1 MTTISFTNGWK
12 ENYQHINLIPHT
24 QVVRKPFGPQGCCLK
39 GCINTRICKDPFC
52 KQVLEKKTE
61 LVISWLGFTL
71 TITAKSEKLNKV
83 NF

>member
-1 MTTISFTNGWK
+1 MTTILFTNGWK

-24 QVVRKPFGPQGCCLK
+24 QIVRKPFGPQGCCLK

-61 LVISWLGFTL
+61 VVISWLGFTL
-71 TITAKSEKLNKV
+71 TIFSKNEKLSK
-83 NF
+83 

>member
-12 ENYQHINLIPHT
+12 EKYQHINLIPHT
-24 QVVRKPFGPQGCCLK
+24 QIVRKPFGPQGCCLK

-61 LVISWLGFTL
+61 VVISWLGFTL
-71 TITAKSEKLNKV
+71 TILLKNEKLSK
-83 NF
+83 

>member
-24 QVVRKPFGPQGCCLK
+24 QIVRKPFGPQGCCLK

-61 LVISWLGFTL
+61 VVISWLGFTL
-71 TITAKSEKLNKV
+71 TIFSKNEKLSK
-83 NF
+83 

>member
-61 LVISWLGFTL
+61 VVISWLGFTL
-71 TITAKSEKLNKV
+71 TILSKNEKLSK
-83 NF
+83 

>member
-1 MTTISFTNGWK
+1 MKTISFTNGWK

-61 LVISWLGFTL
+61 VVISWLGFTL
-71 TITAKSEKLNKV
+71 TILSKNEKLSK
-83 NF
+83 

>member
-12 ENYQHINLIPHT
+12 DNYQHINLIPHT

-61 LVISWLGFTL
+61 VVISWLGFTL
-71 TITAKSEKLNKV
+71 TILSKNEKLSK
-83 NF
+83 

>member
-24 QVVRKPFGPQGCCLK
+24 QIVRKPFGPQGCCLK

-61 LVISWLGFTL
+61 VVISWLGFTL
-71 TITAKSEKLNKV
+71 TILSKNEKLSK
-83 NF
+83 